1 MSAAVG
7 ARREVR
13 GGSARRRFAIVTL
26 ATLVGVAATA
36 RLGVWQLARAAEKIA
51 LQTALDT
58 RAHLAPLDNAALAH
72 AAAPAEAQHYRP
84 AVVHGRWVAG
94 HTIFLENR
102 QMNGRPGFFVVT
114 PLRLAG
120 RDDALLVQRGW
131 APRDIRDRT
140 LLPHVDEPA
149 GEVDVR
155 GLIAPPPARLFEFSA
170 AASGPIR
177 QNLDLAAYS
186 AEIKLPLAP
195 LSLQQTEADGSAAAA
210 ASAAGPSAADTLL
223 RQWPHPAVDV
233 HKHYGYAFQ
242 WFAMSALM
250 LGLYVWFQLVRPRLR
265 RVA

>member
-1 MSAAVG
+1 MSAATASVT
-7 ARREVR
+7 AR
-13 GGSARRRFAIVTL
+13 GNARRRFAIVTL
-26 ATLVGVAATA
+26 AALVGVALTA
-36 RLGVWQLARAAEKIA
+36 RLGVWQLSRAAEKIA

-58 RAHLAPLDNAALAH
+58 RAHLPSLDNAGLARD
-72 AAAPAEAQHYRP
+72 AAQADAQHYRP

-114 PLRLAG
+114 PLRLDG
-120 RDDALLVQRGW
+120 REDALLVQRGW

-140 LLPHVDEPA
+140 LLPRVEESA
-149 GEVDVR
+149 GEVEVH

-177 QNLDLAAYS
+177 QNLDVAGYS

-195 LSLQQTEADGSAAAA
+195 LSLQQTDASGSTVSA
-210 ASAAGPSAADTLL
+210 ASAAAGPSTGDTLL